1 MRTSFNQKPDVSK
14 STGTSPSSNTMDA
27 GLDDE
32 CPSGT
37 VPIRRTTKEELVTAE
52 TQFREHFKGSFP
64 VNADELA
71 KLIVSY
77 TY

>member
-14 STGTSPSSNTMDA
+14 PTGTSPSSNTMDA

-52 TQFREHFKGSFP
+52 T
-64 VNADELA
+64 
-71 KLIVSY
+71 
-77 TY
+77 